1 MNMKNTSMK
10 AILAVAALCVSGA
23 ANAGFGVGFKAGTL
37 GLGLEGRWSPIPW
50 IDIRAGF
57 NKFDYEDNGYYASVD
72 YDATLALETT
82 FLTANIK
89 FPLSPLR
96 VTVGAYSNGN
106 EFQLASKDTLGLNFD
121 IGGGSFLPADV
132 GTLISTTSFEDI
144 APYLGVGFDFE
155 VFGKV
160 GLNLDLGVLW
170 QDEPIVTLEAVG
182 LASAPPAVQAI
193 LIPAL
198 EAERQLLEDE
208 MSSLKAYP
216 VISLAFIYNF

>member
-1 MNMKNTSMK
+1 MKNTSMK

-50 IDIRAGF
+50 LDIRAGF
-57 NKFDYEDNGYYASVD
+57 NKFDYEDDGFYASVD
-72 YDATLALETT
+72 YQATLALDTT
-82 FLTANIK
+82 FLAANFK
-89 FPLSPLR
+89 FPLSPFR

-106 EFQLASKDTLGLNFD
+106 EYQLVNQDLAGLNFD

-132 GTLISTTSFEDI
+132 GTLISTTSFEDT

-160 GLNLDLGVLW
+160 GLNFDLGVLL
-170 QDEPIVTLEAVG
+170 QGDPIVTLEAVG
-182 LASAPPAVQAI
+182 LASAPLPVQAI
-193 LIPAL
+193 LLPAL

-216 VISLAFIYNF
+216 VISLAFVYNF

>member
-1 MNMKNTSMK
+1 MKNTSMK

-57 NKFDYEDNGYYASVD
+57 NKYDYEDNGYYASVD
-72 YDATLALETT
+72 YQATLALDLT
-82 FLTANIK
+82 FLAANFK
-89 FPLSPLR
+89 FSLSPFR

-106 EFQLASKDTLGLNFD
+106 EFQLVNQDLAGLNFD

-132 GTLISTTSFEDI
+132 GTLISTTSFEDT

-160 GLNLDLGVLW
+160 GLNFDLGVLW
-170 QDEPIVTLEAVG
+170 QGDPIVTLEAVG
-182 LASAPPAVQAI
+182 LENAPPAVQA
-193 LIPAL
+193 LLVPAL

>member
-1 MNMKNTSMK
+1 MKNTSIT
-10 AILAVAALCVSGA
+10 AILAVAMLCASGA

-50 IDIRAGF
+50 LDVRAGF
-57 NKFDYEDNGYYASVD
+57 NKFDYEDDGYYASVD
-72 YDATLALETT
+72 YQATLALSTT
-82 FLTANIK
+82 FLAANFK
-89 FPLSPLR
+89 FPLSPFR
-96 VTVGAYSNGN
+96 VTVGAYANGN
-106 EFQLASKDTLGLNFD
+106 EFQMVNKDFAGLNVD
-121 IGGGSFLPADV
+121 IGGGSFLPDDV
-132 GTLISTTSFEDI
+132 GTLISTTSFEDT

-160 GLNLDLGVLW
+160 GLNFDLGVLW
-170 QDEPIVTLEAVG
+170 QGEPIVTLEAVG
-182 LASAPPAVQAI
+182 LANAPPAVQA
-193 LIPAL
+193 LLVPAI